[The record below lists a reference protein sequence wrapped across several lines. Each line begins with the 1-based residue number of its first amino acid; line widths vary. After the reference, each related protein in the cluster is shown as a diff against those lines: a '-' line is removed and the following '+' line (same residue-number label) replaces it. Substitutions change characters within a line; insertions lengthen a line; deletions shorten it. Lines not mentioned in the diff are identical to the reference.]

1 MQTKVGSATLSEE
14 EMGVC
19 SREAQA
25 LAMQGVRDEREPK
38 TRETVNYK
46 KLFARRNDLRKQ
58 FLILLGFMILVAALL
73 PLQAAAGTNSY
84 LLESPTPAQAQAACL
99 RYGFQMVRSLGDD
112 VYLVQI
118 SDAVSP
124 DLLKQWVKDD
134 PNVKNLEL
142 DSTAW
147 VPEATWQYRPGPALS
162 YSAVTQKPISS
173 YNLTQLYGQRAW
185 VGYVQQP
192 ALAVIE
198 SSSGHDYTDIYSYSC
213 DGATRAGIVA
223 IIDTGVDPNQPL
235 LRSVLVPGYD
245 FTRGIAG
252 SASDLSDL
260 NQSTAAIL
268 EQSTAAILEKTKVV
282 FLNQSTA
289 AILEQSTA
297 AVLDGQK
304 LPAYFGHGTMVAGL
318 VHLVAPTAKIMPLK
332 AFNADGSAKNSDILQ
347 AIYYATDHGAN
358 VINMSFSLAQFSD
371 ELMRAVNYATRHGV
385 ICVASVGNDNRKA
398 LVYPAAFGNVVG
410 VGSVTLDNHRSAFSN
425 YGADLV
431 TVAAPGEALVT
442 TYPGNHY
449 ALVWGTSFSSALVS
463 GAAALLVDLN
473 NGLQVGEVKRAFSNA
488 VPCASSPTSPCARG
502 DLGYGRLDL
511 NAAQQAIGDIKLP
524 TTSPAAQ

>member
-1 MQTKVGSATLSEE
+1 
-14 EMGVC
+14 
-19 SREAQA
+19 
-25 LAMQGVRDEREPK
+25 
-38 TRETVNYK
+38 
-46 KLFARRNDLRKQ
+46 
-58 FLILLGFMILVAALL
+58 MILQAALL

-84 LLESPTPAQAQAACL
+84 LLESPSPAQAQAACQ
-99 RYGFQMVRSLGDD
+99 RYGFQMVKSLGAD

-124 DLLKQWVKDD
+124 DLLKQLVKDD

-142 DSTAW
+142 DGTAW
-147 VPEATWQYRPGPALS
+147 VPEATWQYRPGPAFS
-162 YSAVTQKPISS
+162 YSGVTQQPISD

-192 ALAVIE
+192 ALAIVE
-198 SSSGHDYTDIYSYSC
+198 NGYTDIFSYGC
-213 DGATRAGIVA
+213 DKSTSAGMVA

-235 LRSVLVPGYD
+235 LSPVLLPGYD

-252 SASDLSDL
+252 PASDLSDL

-268 EQSTAAILEKTKVV
+268 EQSTAAILEQTNVV

-297 AVLDGQK
+297 AILEGQS

-332 AFNADGSAKNSDILQ
+332 AFNADGSAKTSDVVQ
-347 AIYYATDHGAN
+347 AIYYAADHGAN
-358 VINMSFSLAQFSD
+358 VINMSFSLGQFSD
-371 ELMRAVNYATRHGV
+371 QLMRAVNYASRKGV
-385 ICVASVGNDNRKA
+385 ICVASVGNESQKA
-398 LVYPAAFGNVVG
+398 LVYPASLGNVVG
-410 VGSVTLDNHRSAFSN
+410 VASTTLNNYRSAFSN

-431 TVAAPGEALVT
+431 TAAAPGEALVT

-449 ALVWGTSFSSALVS
+449 AQVWGTSFSAALVS
-463 GAAALLVDLN
+463 GAVALLEAN
-473 NGLQVGEVKRAFSNA
+473 FGINSNPSLQVGDVKRAFSNA
-488 VPCASSPTSPCARG
+488 VPCASSPTSPCAPG
-502 DLGYGRLDL
+502 DLGSGRVDL
-511 NAAQQAIGDIKLP
+511 NAAQQYVKSISLP
-524 TTSPAAQ
+524 PTGPAAH

>member
-1 MQTKVGSATLSEE
+1 MK
-14 EMGVC
+14 
-19 SREAQA
+19 
-25 LAMQGVRDEREPK
+25 
-38 TRETVNYK
+38 YK
-46 KLFARRNDLRKQ
+46 KLFARRRDLRKQ
-58 FLILLGFMILVAALL
+58 FLILLGFMILQAALL
-73 PLQAAAGTNSY
+73 PLQAAAGTNNY
-84 LLESPTPAQAQAACL
+84 LLESPSPAQAQAACQ
-99 RYGFQMVRSLGDD
+99 RYGFQIVKSLGDD

-124 DLLKQWVKDD
+124 DLLKQLVKDD

-142 DSTAW
+142 DGTAW
-147 VPEATWQYRPGPALS
+147 VPEATWQYRPGPAFS
-162 YSAVTQKPISS
+162 YSGFTQQPISD
-173 YNLTQLYGQRAW
+173 YNLAQLYGQRAW

-192 ALAVIE
+192 ALAIVE
-198 SSSGHDYTDIYSYSC
+198 NGYTDIFSYGC
-213 DGATRAGIVA
+213 DKSTSAGMVA

-235 LRSVLVPGYD
+235 LSPVLLPGYD

-252 SASDLSDL
+252 PASDVSDL

-268 EQSTAAILEKTKVV
+268 EQSTAAILEQTKVV

-297 AVLDGQK
+297 AILEGQK

-332 AFNADGSAKNSDILQ
+332 AFNADGSAKTSDILQ

-385 ICVASVGNDNRKA
+385 ICVASAGNDNRKA

-410 VGSVTLDNHRSAFSN
+410 VGSTTLDDHRSAFSN

-449 ALVWGTSFSSALVS
+449 AQVWGTSFSSGLVS
-463 GAAALLVDLN
+463 GAAALLVSLN
-473 NGLQVGEVKRAFSNA
+473 TGLQVGDVKRAFSNA
-488 VPCASSPTSPCARG
+488 VPCASSPTSPCAPG

-524 TTSPAAQ
+524 DTAPAPR

>member
-1 MQTKVGSATLSEE
+1 MI
-14 EMGVC
+14 
-19 SREAQA
+19 
-25 LAMQGVRDEREPK
+25 
-38 TRETVNYK
+38 YK
-46 KLFARRNDLRKQ
+46 NLFPRRNDLRKR
-58 FLILLGFMILVAALL
+58 FLILLGFIILQAALL
-73 PLQAAAGTNSY
+73 PLHAAAGTNNY
-84 LLESPTPAQAQAACL
+84 LLESPSPAQAQAACQ
-99 RYGFQMVRSLGDD
+99 RYGFQMVKSLGAD
-112 VYLVQI
+112 VYLVQV

-142 DSTAW
+142 DGTAW
-147 VPEATWQYRPGPALS
+147 VPEAIWQYRPGPAFS
-162 YSAVTQKPISS
+162 YSGVTQTPISS
-173 YNLTQLYGQRAW
+173 YNLTQLYGQRVW

-198 SSSGHDYTDIYSYSC
+198 HGYTDIYSYGC
-213 DGATRAGIVA
+213 DKSTSAGMVA

-235 LRSVLVPGYD
+235 LRPVLVPGYD

-252 SASDLSDL
+252 PASDLSDL

-268 EQSTAAILEKTKVV
+268 EQSTAAILEQTKVV

-297 AVLDGQK
+297 AILEGQK
-304 LPAYFGHGTMVAGL
+304 LPVYFGHGTMVAGL

-332 AFNADGSAKNSDILQ
+332 AFNADGSAKTSDILQ
-347 AIYYATDHGAN
+347 AIYYATDHGAT
-358 VINMSFSLAQFSD
+358 VINMSFSLTQFSD
-371 ELMRAVNYATRHGV
+371 ELMRAVNYAARRGV
-385 ICVASVGNDNRKA
+385 ICVASAGNDSRKA

-410 VGSVTLDNHRSAFSN
+410 VGSTTLDDHRAAFSN

-449 ALVWGTSFSSALVS
+449 AMAWGTSFSSGLVS
-463 GAAALLVDLN
+463 GAAALLFSSN
-473 NGLQVGEVKRAFSNA
+473 TRLQVGEVKRAFSNA
-488 VPCASSPTSPCARG
+488 VPCASSPTSPCAPG

-511 NAAQQAIGDIKLP
+511 NAAQRAIVEIILP
-524 TTSPAAQ
+524 TTTPAPR

>member
-1 MQTKVGSATLSEE
+1 MI
-14 EMGVC
+14 
-19 SREAQA
+19 
-25 LAMQGVRDEREPK
+25 
-38 TRETVNYK
+38 YK

-58 FLILLGFMILVAALL
+58 FLILLGFIILQAALL
-73 PLQAAAGTNSY
+73 PLSAAAGTNSY

-99 RYGFQMVRSLGDD
+99 RYGFQMVRSLSGD

-124 DLLKQWVKDD
+124 DLLKQLVKDD
-134 PNVKNLEL
+134 PDVKNLEL
-142 DSTAW
+142 DGTAW
-147 VPEATWQYRPGPALS
+147 VPEATWQYRPGPAFS
-162 YSAVTQKPISS
+162 YSAVTQKPISD
-173 YNLTQLYGQRAW
+173 YNLTQLYGQRTW

-198 SSSGHDYTDIYSYSC
+198 SSSGRDYTDIFSYGC
-213 DGATRAGIVA
+213 DKSTSAGIVA
-223 IIDTGVDPNQPL
+223 VIDTGVDPDQPL
-235 LRSVLVPGYD
+235 LRSVLIPGYD

-252 SASDLSDL
+252 RASEMSDLSQSTAAILEQSTAAILEQTKVAFL

-268 EQSTAAILEKTKVV
+268 EQSTAAILE
-282 FLNQSTA
+282 
-289 AILEQSTA
+289 
-297 AVLDGQK
+297 GQK

-332 AFNADGSAKNSDILQ
+332 AFNADGSAKNSNILQ

-385 ICVASVGNDNRKA
+385 ICVASAGNDNRKV

-410 VGSVTLDNHRSAFSN
+410 VGSTTLDDHRSAFSN

-449 ALVWGTSFSSALVS
+449 AMAWGTSFSSGLVS
-463 GAAALLVDLN
+463 GAAALLVSSN
-473 NGLQVGEVKRAFSNA
+473 TGLQVGDVKRAFSNA
-488 VPCASSPTSPCARG
+488 VPCASSPTSPCAPG

-511 NAAQQAIGDIKLP
+511 NAAQRAIVEIILP
-524 TTSPAAQ
+524 TTTPAPR

>member
-1 MQTKVGSATLSEE
+1 MI
-14 EMGVC
+14 
-19 SREAQA
+19 
-25 LAMQGVRDEREPK
+25 
-38 TRETVNYK
+38 YK
-46 KLFARRNDLRKQ
+46 NLFPRRNDLRKR
-58 FLILLGFMILVAALL
+58 FLILLGFIILQAALL
-73 PLQAAAGTNSY
+73 PLHAAAGTNNY
-84 LLESPTPAQAQAACL
+84 LLESPSPAQAQAACQ
-99 RYGFQMVRSLGDD
+99 RYGFQMVKSLGAD
-112 VYLVQI
+112 VYLVQV

-142 DSTAW
+142 DGTAW
-147 VPEATWQYRPGPALS
+147 VPEAIWQYRPGPAFS
-162 YSAVTQKPISS
+162 YSGVTQTPISS
-173 YNLTQLYGQRAW
+173 YNLTQLYGQRVW

-198 SSSGHDYTDIYSYSC
+198 HGYTDIYSYGC
-213 DGATRAGIVA
+213 DKSTSAGMVA

-235 LRSVLVPGYD
+235 LRPVLVPGYD

-252 SASDLSDL
+252 PASDLSDL

-268 EQSTAAILEKTKVV
+268 EQSTAAILEQTKVV

-297 AVLDGQK
+297 AILEGQK
-304 LPAYFGHGTMVAGL
+304 LPVYFGHGTMVAGL

-332 AFNADGSAKNSDILQ
+332 AFNADGSAKTSNILQ

-371 ELMRAVNYATRHGV
+371 ELMRAVNYAARHGV
-385 ICVASVGNDNRKA
+385 ICVASAGNDSRKV
-398 LVYPAAFGNVVG
+398 LVYPAALGNVVG
-410 VGSVTLDNHRSAFSN
+410 VGSTTLDDHRSAFSN

-431 TVAAPGEALVT
+431 TVAAPGEALIT

-449 ALVWGTSFSSALVS
+449 AQVWGTSFSSGLVS
-463 GAAALLVDLN
+463 GAAALLVSLN
-473 NGLQVGEVKRAFSNA
+473 TGLQVGDVKRAFSNA
-488 VPCASSPTSPCARG
+488 VPCASSPTSPCAPG

-511 NAAQQAIGDIKLP
+511 NAAQQAMDSIVLP
-524 TTSPAAQ
+524 ATAPAPR